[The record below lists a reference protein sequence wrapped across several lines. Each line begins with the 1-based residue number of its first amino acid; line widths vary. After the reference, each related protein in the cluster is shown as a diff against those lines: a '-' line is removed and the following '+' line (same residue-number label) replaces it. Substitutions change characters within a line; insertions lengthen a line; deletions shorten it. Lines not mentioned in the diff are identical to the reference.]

1 MGTTRTSWI
10 SEYLHTFPYLMHDHD
25 PHLCARWW
33 YSRHRPGTSSPP
45 PLAVATPSAPI
56 CHPTAETRRI
66 QLAPGPSFDDH
77 FDLINH
83 DHLHH
88 TCIIVLSDTPIY
100 WLSHCLAIISRGHVV
115 RDDTVVGRGWR
126 GVRYPSRRAHQAVSV
141 VLAELTSPFRHFRTD
156 SPSRKC
162 DEVPMECSRADLR

>member
-66 QLAPGPSFDDH
+66 QLHP
-77 FDLINH
+77 
-83 DHLHH
+83 
-88 TCIIVLSDTPIY
+88 VLRSTI
-100 WLSHCLAIISRGHVV
+100 
-115 RDDTVVGRGWR
+115 T
-126 GVRYPSRRAHQAVSV
+126 
-141 VLAELTSPFRHFRTD
+141 LTSSIMIIYIIPV
-156 SPSRKC
+156 S
-162 DEVPMECSRADLR
+162 